1 MVLSPSSRPVA
12 RFRRASTRLSPAS
25 WETAQLAPGGS
36 LFLFTD
42 GVTEAVNA
50 ANEFFGAER
59 LEASLRSCAGHAPE
73 DMVLAVL
80 RQVRAFAGAA
90 APSDDIAMLGCR
102 WQGG

>member
-1 MVLSPSSRPVA
+1 L
-12 RFRRASTRLSPAS
+12 
-25 WETAQLAPGGS
+25 ETAQLAPGGS

-50 ANEFFGAER
+50 AKEFFGEDR
-59 LEASLRSCAGHAPE
+59 LEASLRPFAGQAPE

-80 RQVRAFAGAA
+80 QEVRAFAGAA
-90 APSDDIAMLGCR
+90 APSDDIAMLACR